1 MAISIYAS
9 VGRNGENHKPDTR
22 KIQRLLNA
30 IYPATPLIV
39 DGLCGRKTIRRI
51 ERFQRRRVR
60 NPGGRIEPGGRTLER
75 LNQSAPGLQPE
86 WSGDSSKWSQTRK
99 LESLNPRMSRKV
111 ENVIDALN
119 AQGFKPKIFYAWR
132 SVIVQRELVDKGRS
146 HVTFSFHNA
155 QKRAGTPDAYAADI
169 VDRRWAWTKDA
180 ELNGFWQKLGDAA
193 KAEGLYWGGSWR
205 KFKDWAHVQYY
216 PNHMLI
222 EVKRKSG
229 LA

>member
-1 MAISIYAS
+1 MTIQIHAS
-9 VGRNGENHKPDTR
+9 VGRKGANHKQDTR

-30 IYPATPLIV
+30 IYPATLLFV

-60 NPGGRIEPGGRTLER
+60 NPDGRVDPGGRTLER
-75 LNQSAPGLQPE
+75 LNQSAPGLQSD
-86 WSGDSSKWSQTRK
+86 WSGDSSKWSQARK

-111 ENVIDALN
+111 KNIIDALN

-132 SVIVQRELVDKGRS
+132 SVVVQRELVDLGRS
-146 HVTFSFHNA
+146 RVTFSFHNA
-155 QKRAGTPDAYAADI
+155 QKRGGSPDAYAVDI
-169 VDRRWAWTKDA
+169 IDRRWAWTKAA
-180 ELNGFWQKLGDAA
+180 EVNGFWQKLGDAA
-193 KAEGLYWGGSWR
+193 KAEDLYWGGSWR

-216 PNHMLI
+216 PNRMLV